1 MHHRKR
7 ASFSKS
13 SAREEGQAHEEA
25 ERCKGI
31 RAADMLNVHLPPRR
45 QSRRTEGLAQPET
58 SAKTELR
65 VAVAVGAVAQTDVLH
80 DRERTHVDARYR
92 RRHRRWCD
100 TAVTGQIKQ
109 YAGTETETRRR
120 EPARALIYEGG
131 KRLEGRLVGELVT
144 NACAL
149 RRQHDCR
156 EMGVTQAKLR
166 C

>member
-1 MHHRKR
+1 MVNRRAAHERARELPEDIHHRKR

-58 SAKTELR
+58 SAETKLR
-65 VAVAVGAVAQTDVLH
+65 VAVAVGAVAQPDVLH

-92 RRHRRWCD
+92 RRHRSWCG
-100 TAVTGQIKQ
+100 TGITRQKKQ
-109 YAGTETETRRR
+109 YASTKTETRR
-120 EPARALIYEGG
+120 
-131 KRLEGRLVGELVT
+131 
-144 NACAL
+144 
-149 RRQHDCR
+149 
-156 EMGVTQAKLR
+156 
-166 C
+166 